1 MFEIGFFWDLS
12 KIRSVRLFSLL
23 CLGTFNNAHTI
34 KILNYSFVDS
44 NDDQLKKE
52 TFQATEVFMME
63 AKPLNSTNKD
73 YPSFVYLFFTPI
85 TSSLF
90 LQKLKIEQLLLLR
103 MIQYCVLQSL
113 CFFILENCIQTVW
126 TKYSRRTLFFL
137 QNSALQEKF
146 NFFFSWV
153 FC

>member
-1 MFEIGFFWDLS
+1 MFEIGFAWDLS
-12 KIRSVRLFSLL
+12 KIRSLRFFSLL

-73 YPSFVYLFFTPI
+73 YASFIYLFFTPI
-85 TSSLF
+85 TSSVVLR
-90 LQKLKIEQLLLLR
+90 KLKIMQLFR
-103 MIQYCVLQSL
+103 MIQYRVLQSL
-113 CFFILENCIQTVW
+113 CLFILENCIQTVW
-126 TKYSRRTLFFL
+126 TKYLRRTLFFL

-146 NFFFSWV
+146 NFFSSWV